1 MATVEQLPDEI
12 ATLIT
17 KNKAKSIKAKG
28 QKKLIQWIIDMK
40 KTVGWSLRSLLKKD
54 FDYSETEYNSLANK
68 VRRFEK
74 SLAVSAEDR
83 LKNLEGDAFGT
94 FIENLW
100 SEAKSIATDTLQRW
114 YRRAIE
120 FGYFDKDAE
129 TVRMKEFV
137 EDACNFYVENKEIVG
152 SYEVEILNLKA
163 AVATFAEM
171 SKPSVLRIMALHS
184 YIEFTS
190 LCTLLAV
197 RGIPVPEAIIMEVR
211 ETVNR
216 VILST
221 HPIMERSREA

>member
-1 MATVEQLPDEI
+1 M
-12 ATLIT
+12 
-17 KNKAKSIKAKG
+17 
-28 QKKLIQWIIDMK
+28 
-40 KTVGWSLRSLLKKD
+40 GWNLRSLLKKD

-74 SLAVSAEDR
+74 SLSVSAEDR

-100 SEAKSIATDTLQRW
+100 SEAKGIATDTLQRW

-120 FGYFDKDAE
+120 FGYFDKDTE

-152 SYEVEILNLKA
+152 SYENEILNLKA

-211 ETVNR
+211 DTVNR

-221 HPIMERSREA
+221 HPIMERIET

>member
-1 MATVEQLPDEI
+1 MATIEQLPDEI

-17 KNKAKSIKAKG
+17 KNKDKSIKAKE

-54 FDYSETEYNSLANK
+54 FDYSEAEYNTIANK

-74 SLAVSAEDR
+74 SLSVSAEDR
-83 LKNLEGDAFGT
+83 LKGLEGDAFGV
-94 FIENLW
+94 FIDNLW
-100 SEAKSIATDTLQRW
+100 SEAKGIATDTLQRW

-120 FGYFDKDAE
+120 FGYFDKDTE

-137 EDACNFYVENKEIVG
+137 EDACNFFVENKEIVG
-152 SYEVEILNLKA
+152 SYGNEILNLKA
-163 AVATFAEM
+163 AVATFAEI
-171 SKPSVLRIMALHS
+171 SKPNVLRIMALHS

-190 LCTLLAV
+190 LCTLLAAQ
-197 RGIPVPEAIIMEVR
+197 GIPVPEAIILEVR
-211 ETVNR
+211 DTVNR

-221 HPIMERSREA
+221 HPARRGG